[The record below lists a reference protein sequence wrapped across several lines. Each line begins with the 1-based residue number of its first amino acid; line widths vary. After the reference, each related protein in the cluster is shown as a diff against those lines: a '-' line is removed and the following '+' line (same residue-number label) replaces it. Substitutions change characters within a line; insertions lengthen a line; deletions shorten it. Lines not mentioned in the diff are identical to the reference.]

1 MAIIEQNSFG
11 SLIILHIF
19 GSSEFFQLTFEQVLR
34 IAGQELFYSHS
45 SLLGDESHV
54 GIEPFPE
61 LRKSGV
67 SPVVIA
73 FDLNGYELSLFLH
86 DIVNLM
92 AIDHPMSYA
101 GTMWRQWNN
110 AANSETEVKRENAT
124 IASNRGM
131 PRILSRTRLERMVTS
146 STPIGSVSS

>member
-1 MAIIEQNSFG
+1 MTIIEQNSVG

-92 AIDHPMSYA
+92 VMDHPMSYA
-101 GTMWRQWNN
+101 GTMWRQ
-110 AANSETEVKRENAT
+110 
-124 IASNRGM
+124 
-131 PRILSRTRLERMVTS
+131 
-146 STPIGSVSS
+146 

>member
-34 IAGQELFYSHS
+34 IAGQELFYIHS

-54 GIEPFPE
+54 GIEPFSE

-86 DIVNLM
+86 DIVTLLVM
-92 AIDHPMSYA
+92 DHPMSYA
-101 GTMWRQWNN
+101 GTMWRQ
-110 AANSETEVKRENAT
+110 
-124 IASNRGM
+124 
-131 PRILSRTRLERMVTS
+131 
-146 STPIGSVSS
+146 